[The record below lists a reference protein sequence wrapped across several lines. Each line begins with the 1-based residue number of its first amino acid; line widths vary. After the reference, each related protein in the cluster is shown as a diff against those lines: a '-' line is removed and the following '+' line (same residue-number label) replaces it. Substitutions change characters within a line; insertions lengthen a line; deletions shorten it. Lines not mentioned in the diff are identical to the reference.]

1 MPYGPDYAAW
11 VASQKPKWR
20 AVRQDNK
27 RRKVEAAK
35 AAEAARRAGVAAG
48 AAAAATGPLSM
59 RSLLA
64 NQNAA
69 VTAVPWQV
77 LQLAET
83 ATPGQ
88 LKVRR
93 GGRSGSETA
102 LLQRVSLSQRPRRCT
117 TWISPCYTVGWT
129 SVFVRAM
136 TVVHCHT
143 ARGCE
148 GCALPPDS

>member
-35 AAEAARRAGVAAG
+35 AAEAARRAGGAAG

-83 ATPGQ
+83 ATPGH

-93 GGRSGSETA
+93 GSGPEGA
-102 LLQRVSLSQRPRRCT
+102 PFGARRQAVGLGDGLLQGALCCSAVTVAISRLFCCTAMGGRV
-117 TWISPCYTVGWT
+117 CY
-129 SVFVRAM
+129 A
-136 TVVHCHT
+136 CD
-143 ARGCE
+143 
-148 GCALPPDS
+148 AL